1 MTQELT
7 SIIESAWDSR
17 DQWNAETIAADQ
29 REAIMSVLAGLNNG
43 SMRVAEKTA
52 EGWLTHQWIKKAVL
66 LSFRLMPNEVMK
78 AGPFTWYDKLPV
90 KFHDNDGQKISESG
104 IRAIPGAIAR
114 YGSFIE
120 PGAVLMPS
128 FVNVGARVGSG
139 TMVDTWATVGSCAQ
153 VGKNCHLSGGVGIGG
168 VLEPV
173 QAGPTIIEDNCFIGA
188 RSEIVEGVVVEEN
201 SVISM
206 GVFIGQPRST
216 TAQRAKSCA
225 AVCRPVPWSSRARC
239 RARTALTTSTAP
251 SSSSVSMPR
260 PAPRPPSTICC
271 ATNRSC
277 PSLI

>member
-43 SMRVAEKTA
+43 SRRVAEKTA

-139 TMVDTWATVGSCAQ
+139 TMVDTWATVAPA
-153 VGKNCHLSGGVGIGG
+153 L
-168 VLEPV
+168 
-173 QAGPTIIEDNCFIGA
+173 
-188 RSEIVEGVVVEEN
+188 RS
-201 SVISM
+201 
-206 GVFIGQPRST
+206 
-216 TAQRAKSCA
+216 
-225 AVCRPVPWSSRARC
+225 
-239 RARTALTTSTAP
+239 ARTATSRAALASAAFSNP
-251 SSSSVSMPR
+251 CR
-260 PAPRPPSTICC
+260 LAPR
-271 ATNRSC
+271 
-277 PSLI
+277 SLRTTASSAHAAKSSKAWSSKKTP

>member
-66 LSFRLMPNEVMK
+66 LSFRLIPNEVMK

-90 KFHDNDGQKISESG
+90 KFHDNDGQKIADSG

-206 GVFIGQPRST
+206 GVFIGQSTKIYDRTTGEILRGRVPAGSVVVPGSLPSKDGTYNLNCAVIVKRVDAKTRS
-216 TAQRAKSCA
+216 K
-225 AVCRPVPWSSRARC
+225 
-239 RARTALTTSTAP
+239 TSINDLL
-251 SSSSVSMPR
+251 R
-260 PAPRPPSTICC
+260 D
-271 ATNRSC
+271 
-277 PSLI
+277 